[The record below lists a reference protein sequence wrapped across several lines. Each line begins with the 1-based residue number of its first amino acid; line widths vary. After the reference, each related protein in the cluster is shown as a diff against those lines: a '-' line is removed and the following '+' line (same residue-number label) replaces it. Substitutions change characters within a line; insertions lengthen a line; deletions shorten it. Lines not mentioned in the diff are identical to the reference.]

1 MSAAPYLR
9 SREIESD
16 HVAEPVIVRRPRA
29 QARAAAHPRRQISR
43 TLMGHIVMM
52 VVVSCVTWFLMILL
66 GNSMMENARREHIR
80 AQSRANAARQDVAR
94 LHRRAE
100 RLASMAAIDEW
111 ARAKGYVPPAI
122 DPKEWVAAN
131 GQQETQ

>member
-1 MSAAPYLR
+1 MSAATYLR

-16 HVAEPVIVRRPRA
+16 PVAEPVVVRRPQSR
-29 QARAAAHPRRQISR
+29 ARAAQPRRQISR

-52 VVVSCVTWFLMILL
+52 VVVSCITWFLMILL

-131 GQQETQ
+131 GTQETQ